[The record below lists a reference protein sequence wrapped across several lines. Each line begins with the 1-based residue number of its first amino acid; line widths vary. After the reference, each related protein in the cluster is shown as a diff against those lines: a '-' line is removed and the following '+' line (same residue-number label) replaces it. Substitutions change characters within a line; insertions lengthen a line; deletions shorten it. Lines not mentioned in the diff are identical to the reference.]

1 MQRFQTPSFVL
12 RTGFAFVLAT
22 CLIAS
27 ILPRITQAAGG
38 SKQLQRV
45 KGTVGYATDPDA
57 SDFKTVFAKFDLP
70 DDDYAVTRV
79 QSAAVLAL
87 PDSSLISLGENTDV
101 KVSAFDSVSASPGA
115 TITVNNGSLRFD
127 IRRPEGGQANYHFQT
142 ATSQVAVRGTVG
154 LLSFI
159 NGVTT
164 VGCVACAADSVAVTI
179 GTNTVTLVTG
189 QFITISALGAVT
201 TGALGSAVGAFTGA
215 GVPVTANVG
224 AAAAGIPAAG
234 GLAAGV
240 VVPAVAGAAVAGTAI
255 GIANSS
261 HTPAPQSTNSGGTVV
276 GPTTSPT
283 PVGTPTGTVNLTG
296 HAVAA
301 PTAAPHP
308 PAAAPL
314 APPPPPGAPGLSGR
328 HSR

>member
-1 MQRFQTPSFVL
+1 MQRFFTPSFFM
-12 RTGFAFVLAT
+12 RAGFACALAACLLASVLPHA
-22 CLIAS
+22 
-27 ILPRITQAAGG
+27 TQAAGG

-70 DDDYAVTRV
+70 DDDFAVTRA

-164 VGCVACAADSVAVTI
+164 VGCVACAADSVTVTV
-179 GTNTVTLVTG
+179 GTNTITLVTG
-189 QFITISALGAVT
+189 QFLTVSALGAVT
-201 TGALGSAVGAFTGA
+201 TGALTGAVGAFTGA

-224 AAAAGIPAAG
+224 AAAAGVPAVG

-240 VVPAVAGAAVAGTAI
+240 VIPVAAGAAVAGTAI

-261 HTPAPQSTNSGGTVV
+261 HTPAPQSTNTAIPIST
-276 GPTTSPT
+276 PT
-283 PVGTPTGTVNLTG
+283 PNGTPTGSVNLAG

-301 PTAAPHP
+301 PTAAPRA

-314 APPPPPGAPGLSGR
+314 APPPPPGAPGSTGR
-328 HSR
+328 HGR

>member
-1 MQRFQTPSFVL
+1 MQRFFTPSFVL
-12 RTGFAFVLAT
+12 RTGFAFVLAA
-22 CLIAS
+22 CLVAS
-27 ILPRITQAAGG
+27 VLPHATQAAGG

-70 DDDYAVTRV
+70 DDDYAVTRG

-101 KVSAFDSVSASPGA
+101 KVSAFDSASASPGA

-164 VGCVACAADSVAVTI
+164 VGCVACAADSVAVTV

-189 QFITISALGAVT
+189 QFLTVSALGAVT
-201 TGALGSAVGAFTGA
+201 TGALTGAVGAFTGA

-224 AAAAGIPAAG
+224 AAAAGIPAVG
-234 GLAAGV
+234 GVAAGV
-240 VVPAVAGAAVAGTAI
+240 VIPAAAGAAVAGTAI

-261 HTPAPQSTNSGGTVV
+261 HTPAPQATNTAI
-276 GPTTSPT
+276 PT
-283 PVGTPTGTVNLTG
+283 PTPTPNGTPTGTVNLTG
-296 HAVAA
+296 HAIAA
-301 PTAAPHP
+301 PTAAPRA

-314 APPPPPGAPGLSGR
+314 APPPPPGAPGSTGR
-328 HSR
+328 HGR